1 MKLQSALVAVQ
12 NDKSAV
18 RYFECGGF
26 DSGNA
31 HDPAR
36 FVAGQEIK

>member
-1 MKLQSALVAVQ
+1 MRRS
-12 NDKSAV
+12 
-18 RYFECGGF
+18 GGF

>member
-1 MKLQSALVAVQ
+1 MRRK
-12 NDKSAV
+12 
-18 RYFECGGF
+18 GGF

-36 FVAGQEIK
+36 FVAGQAIDESANS